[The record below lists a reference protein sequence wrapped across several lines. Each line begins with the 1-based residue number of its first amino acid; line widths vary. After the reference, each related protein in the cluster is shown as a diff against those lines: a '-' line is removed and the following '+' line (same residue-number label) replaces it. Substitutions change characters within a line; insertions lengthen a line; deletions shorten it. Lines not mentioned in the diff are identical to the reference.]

1 MGWVWRARSIRYVQA
16 QISDMLQT
24 WQSDLSPSQSQYY
37 CECKW
42 KVKTRE
48 VSEQGKVLSP
58 IEIMSYESHGSCW
71 THFLEICMPVAC
83 GKKGGECPRGQ
94 KCDLYLRWHAGLRL
108 QCDYQASS
116 LTTLRSCL
124 LCLTSKFVKP
134 CSALLHL
141 AIKVYIKKE
150 NTILK
155 NSNRHFLFFW
165 LDRLVLKASKWL

>member
-1 MGWVWRARSIRYVQA
+1 
-16 QISDMLQT
+16 MLQT
-24 WQSDLSPSQSQYY
+24 WQSDLSPIQSQYY

-71 THFLEICMPVAC
+71 THLLEICMPVAC
-83 GKKGGECPRGQ
+83 GEKGGECPRGQ

-108 QCDYQASS
+108 QRDYQASI
-116 LTTLRSCL
+116 LTTLKSCL
-124 LCLTSKFVKP
+124 LCLTSQFLKP

-141 AIKVYIKKE
+141 AINIYIKKRKY
-150 NTILK
+150 NKK
-155 NSNRHFLFFW
+155 NPSKQAFPFLLAGQACFKGFQMII
-165 LDRLVLKASKWL
+165 AI